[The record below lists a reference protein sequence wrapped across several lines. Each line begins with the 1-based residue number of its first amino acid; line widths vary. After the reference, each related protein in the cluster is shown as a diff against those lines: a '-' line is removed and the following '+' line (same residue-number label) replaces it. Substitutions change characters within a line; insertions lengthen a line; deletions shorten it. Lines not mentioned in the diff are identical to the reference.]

1 MDNERKSALGN
12 LMMALLKAGCYLL
25 LFLGCQLLVSV
36 AVTAIVTLLTMV
48 DGSISY
54 ELAMEQA
61 LSKSALISLLSSLLT
76 LAALVIFFLARKK
89 NILREVGL
97 AKTDLSQVGAAAAIT
112 PALYLLVSL
121 VLALFPQSML
131 DDYNAVSAPLGDANV
146 TLFLATVLAAPL
158 VEEAIFRGLIQSRLE
173 RAMPAWLSGLV
184 AALLFGLCHGQ
195 ILWIIYAFLLGFLFS
210 RMRMTSRSI
219 LPSLAAHFVFNL
231 IGFLMVALEP
241 VLSPEA
247 MSGAI
252 LAFSVAGLIIT
263 RRQLPRLFGFGRGRN
278 PD

>member
-25 LFLGCQLLVSV
+25 LFLGCQLLVSL
-36 AVTAIVTLLTMV
+36 AVTVIVTLLTMV

-61 LSKSALISLLSSLLT
+61 LSKSALISLLSSVLT

-131 DDYNAVSAPLGDANV
+131 DDYNAASAPLGDTNI

-219 LPSLAAHFVFNL
+219 LPGLAAHFVFNL

>member
-25 LFLGCQLLVSV
+25 LFLGCQLLVSL
-36 AVTAIVTLLTMV
+36 AVTVIVTLLTMV
-48 DGSISY
+48 DGTISY

-61 LSKSALISLLSSLLT
+61 LSKSALISLLSSVLT

-131 DDYNAVSAPLGDANV
+131 DDYNAASAPLGDTNI